1 LIPLNHQQL
10 QVWQKSGRKDLE
22 KILDLQHNP
31 WELELFY
38 EQETSTALKEYW
50 IPQTARFPL
59 DYYWYTNWEI
69 ILNSSSCSV
78 GGLGLAGL
86 PDNEGTTEIGYALDQ
101 KYRGL
106 GIATEAVQALSD
118 WAFQDQGLQLLR
130 AETPVDNAG
139 SQRVLIKNE
148 FKKTGEKTLPLE
160 IPLQV
165 FTWERTR

>member
-1 LIPLNHQQL
+1 MLFKLQTSRLTLIPLDHQQL

-106 GIATEAVQALSD
+106 GIACLLYTSD
-118 WAFQDQGLQLLR
+118 AAD
-130 AETPVDNAG
+130 D
-139 SQRVLIKNE
+139 
-148 FKKTGEKTLPLE
+148 
-160 IPLQV
+160 
-165 FTWERTR
+165 